1 MKYLYL
7 IVKNKRRTMR
17 IRNILNNKSSKSYLE
32 LFIQFGKK
40 VLIKWLLSL
49 RIISILE
56 DRYFS

>member
-32 LFIQFGKK
+32 LFIQSGKK